1 MRELKID
8 FADTRRLPRSVT
20 LALLAV
26 SLALAA
32 TAVDA
37 YRDARAALDYWHD
50 EVAQR
55 QAASSRAARTPA
67 PARGVDKSAA
77 AELAQAHEIAAQLA
91 LPWDPL
97 FRAVEAATPAD
108 IALLGVE
115 PNAQKRNLR
124 LVGEGKDIHAV
135 LGYVRQ
141 LEAQPLLRD
150 VYLLDHGTSDADPQ
164 RPARFV
170 IEAAWGSG
178 S

>member
-20 LALLAV
+20 LALLGV

-67 PARGVDKSAA
+67 RGVDKSAA

-97 FRAVEAATPAD
+97 FRAVEATTPAD

-115 PNAQKRNLR
+115 PNAQKRSLR

>member
-20 LALLAV
+20 LALLGV

-32 TAVDA
+32 SAVDA
-37 YRDARAALDYWHD
+37 YRDARAALDDWHD
-50 EVAQR
+50 EV
-55 QAASSRAARTPA
+55 ASSRAARTPA
-67 PARGVDKSAA
+67 PTRGVDKAAA

-108 IALLGVE
+108 IALLRVE

-124 LVGEGKDIHAV
+124 LVGEGRDIHAV